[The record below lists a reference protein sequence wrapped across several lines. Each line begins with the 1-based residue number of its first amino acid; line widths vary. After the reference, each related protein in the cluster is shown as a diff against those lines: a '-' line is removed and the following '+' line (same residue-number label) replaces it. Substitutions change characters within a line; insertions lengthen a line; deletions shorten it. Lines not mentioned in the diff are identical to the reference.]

1 MCPSNLNFADTLNA
15 AILKKQSQLC
25 VGLDPRLDRMPPH
38 LLEKYR
44 SQEPQGCGCGRK
56 EAAACIEEFSG
67 AVIEAI
73 APHAVA
79 VKLQLACFEMFGP
92 AGMRSFKKLCDRA
105 RTAGLIV
112 IADAKRGDI
121 GVSAEAYS
129 TAYLGQP
136 EGLDGPIKPLNID
149 ALTVNPLFGSD
160 GIEPFLADCQR
171 FGKGIFI
178 LVKTSNP
185 GSADLQDLSVT
196 ADGAILFYERVAD
209 LVAGWGEGLIGESGY
224 SSVGAVVGA
233 THPETL
239 ARLRQRLPQTL
250 LLVPGVGAQGAG
262 AAEAAQAF
270 DSQGLGAIITA
281 SRSIIYAGRGEDYLN
296 QVAQAAAHM
305 KDDLWAAVR

>member
-1 MCPSNLNFADTLNA
+1 
-15 AILKKQSQLC
+15 
-25 VGLDPRLDRMPPH
+25 
-38 LLEKYR
+38 
-44 SQEPQGCGCGRK
+44 
-56 EAAACIEEFSG
+56 
-67 AVIEAI
+67 
-73 APHAVA
+73 
-79 VKLQLACFEMFGP
+79 
-92 AGMRSFKKLCDRA
+92 MRSFKKLCDRA

-121 GVSAEAYS
+121 GVSAAAYS

-185 GSADLQDLSVT
+185 GSAELQDLSVT